1 MAITSKKS
9 DAFAGKNPFDYQI
22 EPPLAMH
29 LLMAFDVKAL
39 VWFKPTVGSLFFNVV
54 EPKPYKFGVRSGK

>member
-9 DAFAGKNPFDYQI
+9 DTFVGKNPFDYKI

-29 LLMAFDVKAL
+29 SLMVFDVKAL
-39 VWFKPTVGSLFFNVV
+39 VWFKPTVGSLFFNVLSQS
-54 EPKPYKFGVRSGK
+54 PISLG